1 TGDWV
6 SVNGANEVTLASLG
20 LGIGASL
27 WTLASPTRVI
37 LDSTTIRV
45 DSLLLRNRDSASV
58 LVRGV
63 VPDTGASAGE
73 IRASHIPLRDLGV
86 LGQLRDSL
94 SGFADLNLLV
104 SGSKFAPVISGDAT
118 LSLIKW
124 GGIDIDRAGVSGQFS
139 DSRFNLVGDVVVKG
153 QTAITGKASLPI
165 ELTLFSAQWGT
176 DTLSASLRAAG
187 ADLSIVQPLFGAGD
201 AAVLKNVTGRLT
213 ADVSARGTP
222 KAKTF
227 GGFIEIA
234 NGSAQVVPTGV
245 TISNVNGHIS
255 GTTTAAGQDSI
266 VVDSLRVFTAGKTP
280 GRLLLKGWVT
290 KLLTSEPIFNLAIG
304 LDQFHALDRRSLADV
319 YLTTTDSIRLKGSV
333 AAPTLDGAL
342 SVDRTSIYLADRD
355 IARKQAVVFAS
366 DDSAGTPSP
375 IGGSAM

>member
-1 TGDWV
+1 MQVADFAVQHAAICNDVLRVAGCVDDLD
-6 SVNGANEVTLASLG
+6 ARPDDAEA
-20 LGIGASL
+20 IGQFA
-27 WTLASPTRVI
+27 AI
-37 LDSTTIRV
+37 H
-45 DSLLLRNRDSASV
+45 
-58 LVRGV
+58 
-63 VPDTGASAGE
+63 AGQD
-73 IRASHIPLRDLGV
+73 HIGE
-86 LGQLRDSL
+86 Q
-94 SGFADLNLLV
+94 
-104 SGSKFAPVISGDAT
+104 
-118 LSLIKW
+118 
-124 GGIDIDRAGVSGQFS
+124 DIDRAGVSGQFS
-139 DSRFNLVGDVVVKG
+139 DSRFDLAGDVVVKG
-153 QTAITGKASLPI
+153 QTAITGKASLPV
-165 ELTLFSAQWGT
+165 ELTLFSARWGT

-255 GTTTAAGQDSI
+255 GTTTATGQDSI

-319 YLTTTDSIRLKGSV
+319 YLTTTQSIRLKGSV
-333 AAPTLDGAL
+333 AAPTLEGAL
-342 SVDRTSIYLADRD
+342 SVDRKLFRF
-355 IARKQAVVFAS
+355 RVW
-366 DDSAGTPSP
+366 
-375 IGGSAM
+375 